1 MQCISSQPRKRQNI
15 LLYSVLVLS
24 GGSVREDWQ
33 NVFLHCIPGLWDHKS
48 WGLALVLDSACM
60 VSGDPVEESLE
71 IIIRVI
77 WIIRL
82 KLQGQLS
89 SS

>member
-15 LLYSVLVLS
+15 LLHCVLVLS

-33 NVFLHCIPGLWDHKS
+33 NVFLHSPGLWDHKS

-60 VSGDPVEESLE
+60 VSGDPVEESLK
-71 IIIRVI
+71 ITVRLL
-77 WIIRL
+77 WIICL
-82 KLQGQLS
+82 
-89 SS
+89 

>member
-15 LLYSVLVLS
+15 LLHCVLVLS

-33 NVFLHCIPGLWDHKS
+33 NVFLHSPGLWDHKS

-60 VSGDPVEESLE
+60 VAGDPVEESLK
-71 IIIRVI
+71 ITVRLL
-77 WIIRL
+77 WIIGL
-82 KLQGQLS
+82 
-89 SS
+89 